1 MADAQYQCSN
11 CGRDM
16 PASQARCAICQ
27 GVDEVGVP
35 ILKTGTA
42 QSKPVDIITLSA
54 PQDLGPPAAT
64 PVEMPVE
71 PTLPSAPAEPAGPP
85 LDKDVADFLRDM
97 KACHDQD
104 MKIITLLGFPT
115 AGKTFFLNRFKYE
128 IQQNDSPYGCTPGYA
143 QNGTFIASTT
153 FPSVHVF
160 EFDEAYEKFAI
171 VDIPGEYF
179 REYLEQDG
187 SHETLRPEVKAA
199 INEVFAKSRG
209 LVILLPAD
217 EVAFSGQL
225 YGDFIDADGVLP
237 WLAQHYGE
245 ALAAEGL
252 EAIKLPESVLAYLSQ
267 LTTETIIRGK
277 AQPHIAEENYYAA
290 LAAYL
295 EEKTLGDSEDFD
307 RAILDDIGLDE
318 TGYEARRI
326 LGQVIRRLADHCRAE
341 RELHTFISNI
351 VRLPYAKAK
360 SPPIY
365 VALSKADQLER
376 RLAAARTAAPVPGD
390 TAGRDKAK
398 RLELALMLR
407 SNRVADIALQKL
419 QVDTVDGRT
428 RMATAPDQLMEKDI
442 AGMKPL
448 ASKFTSRK
456 YGFVTAFSGLEKA
469 RINYRLAENGVY
481 DVIEWIF
488 EALDL
493 HSRYSRDGK
502 LYEFIMH
509 IKGRKAAKPLT
520 PKKARV

>member
-16 PASQARCAICQ
+16 PASQVRCAICE

-35 ILKTGTA
+35 ILKVGTA
-42 QSKPVDIITLSA
+42 PSTPADIITLNAPQEVSA
-54 PQDLGPPAAT
+54 PVAASVATPAAP
-64 PVEMPVE
+64 PV
-71 PTLPSAPAEPAGPP
+71 EPAGPP

-97 KACHDQD
+97 KACHDED

-199 INEVFAKSRG
+199 IDEVFAKSRG

-237 WLAQHYGE
+237 WLAQHYDK
-245 ALAAEGL
+245 ALDAEGL
-252 EAIKLPESVLAYLSQ
+252 KAIELPESVLAYLGQ

-290 LAAYL
+290 FASYL
-295 EEKTLGDSEDFD
+295 DQKTLGDSEDFD
-307 RAILDDIGLDE
+307 RAVLDE
-318 TGYEARRI
+318 IGYEARRV
-326 LGQVIRRLADHCRAE
+326 LSQVIGRLADHCRAE

-376 RLAAARTAAPVPGD
+376 RLAAARATPPTLLAPTAQTDNV
-390 TAGRDKAK
+390 TRDQAK

-407 SNRVADIALQKL
+407 SNRVSDIALQKL
-419 QVDTVDGRT
+419 QVETVDGRA

-493 HSRYSRDGK
+493 HNRYSRDGK

-509 IKGRKAAKPLT
+509 IKGRKGAKPLT

>member
-16 PASQARCAICQ
+16 PPSQARCAICE

-35 ILKTGTA
+35 ILKAGTA
-42 QSKPVDIITLSA
+42 QPSPASVITLSA
-54 PQDLGPPAAT
+54 PQETYAPSVAPIEAPPEPAPPPA
-64 PVEMPVE
+64 PVDP
-71 PTLPSAPAEPAGPP
+71 PGPP
-85 LDKDVADFLRDM
+85 LDKEVADFLRDM
-97 KACHDQD
+97 KTCHDED

-143 QNGTFIASTT
+143 QNGTFINSTT
-153 FPSVHVF
+153 SPSVHVF

-199 INEVFAKSRG
+199 IDEVFAKSRG

-237 WLAQHYGE
+237 WLAHHYDE
-245 ALAAEGL
+245 TLAAEGL
-252 EAIKLPESVLAYLSQ
+252 EAIKLPDSVLGYLAAQ
-267 LTTETIIRGK
+267 TTEAIIRGK
-277 AQPHIAEENYYAA
+277 AQPHIAEENAYAA

-295 EEKTLGDSEDFD
+295 EQKTLGDSEDFD
-307 RAILDDIGLDE
+307 RAVLDE
-318 TGYEARRI
+318 IPYESRRL

-351 VRLPYAKAK
+351 VRLPYSKAN

-376 RLAAARTAAPVPGD
+376 RIAAARSTPPATNAPARAADV
-390 TAGRDKAK
+390 GREQAR

-407 SNRVADIALQKL
+407 SSGVSNIALQKL
-419 QVDTVDGRT
+419 QVETVDGRT

-448 ASKFTSRK
+448 ASKFSSRK
-456 YGFVTAFSGLEKA
+456 YGFVTAFSGLDKA
-469 RINYRLAENGVY
+469 RINYRLPENGVY
-481 DVIEWIF
+481 DVLEWIF

-493 HSRYSRDGK
+493 HNRYSRDGK

-509 IKGRKAAKPLT
+509 IKGRKGAKPLT
-520 PKKARV
+520 PKKARS